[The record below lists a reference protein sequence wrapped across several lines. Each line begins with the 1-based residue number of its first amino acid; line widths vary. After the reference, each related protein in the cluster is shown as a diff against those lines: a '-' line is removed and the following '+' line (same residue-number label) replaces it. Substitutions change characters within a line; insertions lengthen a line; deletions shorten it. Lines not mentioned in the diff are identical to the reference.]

1 MDEQRP
7 QQQQIQLRI
16 DESKMNTSY
25 ANMFR
30 TTPTGDEVLIDAG
43 LHVPSQ
49 GQDGRP
55 VVLFSV
61 GSRMVMSWAGAKR
74 LVMQLGQLVRQYE
87 ERHGEIQTG
96 GQPAPQ
102 TPPPAD
108 AG

>member
-1 MDEQRP
+1 MDEQQP
-7 QQQQIQLRI
+7 QTQQIQLRI
-16 DESKMNTSY
+16 DESKMVTSY

-55 VVLFSV
+55 VILFSV
-61 GSRMVMSWAGAKR
+61 GSRLVLSWGGAKR
-74 LVMQLGQLVRQYE
+74 LVMQLGQLVRQHE
-87 ERHGEIQTG
+87 ERNGEIPMG
-96 GQPAPQ
+96 GVG
-102 TPPPAD
+102 TPPPPGPS